1 MHSQVTSE
9 LLMVRPANFS
19 SNIETLKSNNFQE
32 GLQKTD
38 SKNNIQ
44 SLALIE
50 FEKMLRILMDHK
62 ITVIDIDDIK
72 ELNNTDAIF
81 PNNWV
86 TFHQNNTVVLYPMM
100 AHSRRS
106 ERRYDILQYLEEY
119 QSYNIN
125 RIIDLSYLE
134 EDNYFLEG
142 TGSMIFDRVNRT
154 VFASK
159 SSRTSIEA
167 LEVFCEELKYKPII
181 FEAFNNNYPIY
192 HTNVMMSLGKKTA
205 FICSDSIKNEKE
217 TFLIKDYLKDSGREI
232 IEITIQQMNQFAGNV
247 IEVQNAKGISHL
259 ILSQSAYQA
268 LEKRQV
274 DLINDVSKIVPI
286 PLETIEKYGGGSA
299 RCMIAEIFLQK
310 N

>member
-50 FEKMLRILMDHK
+50 FEKMLRILRDHK

-247 IEVQNAKGISHL
+247 IEVQNEKGISHL
-259 ILSQSAYQA
+259 ILSQAAYQA
-268 LEKRQV
+268 LEEKQI
-274 DLINDVSKIVPI
+274 DLINNVSKIVSI

>member
-19 SNIETLKSNNFQE
+19 RNIETLRSNNLQE
-32 GLQKTD
+32 RLQKTD

-50 FEKMLRILMDHK
+50 VEKMLRILRDHK

-125 RIIDLSYLE
+125 RVIDLSYLE
-134 EDNYFLEG
+134 EANYFLEG
-142 TGSMIFDRVNRT
+142 TGSMIFDRVNRI

-181 FEAFNNNYPIY
+181 FEAFNNDYPIY

-205 FICSDSIKNEKE
+205 FICSDSIKNEEE
-217 TFLIKDYLKDSGREI
+217 TFLIKAYLKDSGREI

-268 LEKRQV
+268 LEKRQI

-286 PLETIEKYGGGSA
+286 PLATIEKYGGGSA

>member
-32 GLQKTD
+32 RLQKTD

-50 FEKMLRILMDHK
+50 FEKMLRILRDHK

-86 TFHQNNTVVLYPMM
+86 TFHQNNTVVLSPMM

-125 RIIDLSYLE
+125 RVIDLSYLE

-142 TGSMIFDRVNRT
+142 TGSMIFDRVNRI

-181 FEAFNNNYPIY
+181 FEAFNNDYPIY
-192 HTNVMMSLGKKTA
+192 LSL
-205 FICSDSIKNEKE
+205 IHI
-217 TFLIKDYLKDSGREI
+217 
-232 IEITIQQMNQFAGNV
+232 
-247 IEVQNAKGISHL
+247 
-259 ILSQSAYQA
+259 
-268 LEKRQV
+268 
-274 DLINDVSKIVPI
+274 
-286 PLETIEKYGGGSA
+286 
-299 RCMIAEIFLQK
+299 
-310 N
+310 

>member
-50 FEKMLRILMDHK
+50 FEKMLRILRDHK